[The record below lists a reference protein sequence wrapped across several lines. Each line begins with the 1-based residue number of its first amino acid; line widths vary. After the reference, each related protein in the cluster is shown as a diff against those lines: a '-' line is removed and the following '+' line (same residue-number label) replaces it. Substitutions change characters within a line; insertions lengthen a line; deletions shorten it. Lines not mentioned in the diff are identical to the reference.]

1 MVLAAAV
8 LFFLLAPPAAT
19 PTPASPVFAVIPSPI
34 SGVPLPPEGAVE
46 PDLTR
51 IRTEQAAVEREQAI
65 AQLDADRK
73 LSKAEKAAIRRK
85 LASLKTLIMTTM
97 RPLEDV
103 VAFYEK
109 TVPRAEFVFAVRD
122 LAADLEEGVRSG
134 AIQASPERVRE
145 AAGRQGRSARWMR
158 ESERVSIAVE
168 DHLVDPRDGKITKKT
183 VVLVTSFG
191 D

>member
-1 MVLAAAV
+1 MTLAQAA
-8 LFFLLAPPAAT
+8 LLLLLMPPVAA
-19 PTPASPVFAVIPSPI
+19 PTPAAPTFPVVVSPI

-46 PDLTR
+46 NELTR
-51 IRTEQAAVEREQAI
+51 LKTQQAEVERQQAL

-73 LSKAEKAAIRRK
+73 LSKAQKADIRRK
-85 LASLKTLIMTTM
+85 LASLKIVVMTTM
-97 RPLEDV
+97 RPIEEV
-103 VAFYEK
+103 VAFYER
-109 TVPRAEFVFAVRD
+109 TVPRAVFFFGVRD
-122 LAADLEEGVRSG
+122 LAADLEEGIRSG
-134 AIQASPERVRE
+134 AIQAPPERVTE